1 MSALKLRGRVLVVAG
16 SDSGGG
22 AGIQA
27 DIKTITALGGYAATA
42 VTAITDQNT
51 KGVHGVQPV
60 APQFVSSQ
68 IESILTDIGADII
81 KTGMLGSGE
90 VIDAIA
96 AALDKRGLNIPRI
109 VDPVMVAKGG
119 HSLITD
125 DAVAFLKNKLVS
137 GAAVVTPNLPEA
149 EVLTGL
155 KVKTV
160 ADMEAA
166 ASHLLKLGAQV
177 VLLKGGHLEGDHIVD
192 MLITED
198 QIQTFE
204 SSRIDSTSTHGTGC
218 TLASGI
224 ATSLAQGLSLVDSV
238 ARARNF
244 VITAIETAPG
254 LGKGHGPLNHGHT
267 MRPGVSNEIV
277 RPS

>member
-1 MSALKLRGRVLVVAG
+1 MSALELRGRVLVVAG

-27 DIKTITALGGYAATA
+27 DIKTVTALGGYAATA
-42 VTAITDQNT
+42 ITAITDQNT

-68 IESILTDIGADII
+68 IESILTDIGADIT

-90 VIDAIA
+90 VINAIA
-96 AALDKRGLNIPRI
+96 AALDKWGLNIPRV

-125 DAVAFLKNKLVS
+125 DAVAFLKNRLVS
-137 GAAVVTPNLPEA
+137 GATVVTPNLPEA

-166 ASHLLKLGAQV
+166 ASHLQKLGAQA

-204 SSRIDSTSTHGTGC
+204 SSRIHSTSTHGTGC

-238 ARARNF
+238 ERARNF

-267 MRPGVSNEIV
+267 MRPVLRKEIV
-277 RPS
+277 RPI

>member
-1 MSALKLRGRVLVVAG
+1 MSALQLRGRVIVVAG

-27 DIKTITALGGYAATA
+27 DIKTVTALGGYAATA

-60 APQFVSSQ
+60 PPQFVSSQ
-68 IESILTDIGADII
+68 IESILKDIGADII
-81 KTGMLGSGE
+81 KTGMLGSVE
-90 VIDAIA
+90 VIAAIA
-96 AALDKRGLNIPRI
+96 AALDKWGLNIPRI

-166 ASHLLKLGAQV
+166 ASHLLKLGAQA

-254 LGKGHGPLNHGHT
+254 LGKGYGPLNHGHT